1 MAYGTTK
8 LNNLINPE
16 VIADFIEQKLV
27 DNIVFAPLA
36 EIDYTL
42 EGRAGNTL
50 KFPVWRYV
58 GDASTLSEASTLS
71 VATLTASTA
80 SVTVHK
86 IAQGVELT
94 DEAVLSGLG
103 DPVGEAVSQ
112 ITLAMASGIDN
123 EMLNTLGTI
132 GSTMTY
138 QTSASTVA
146 PKDTDIIDALEL
158 FGEDIDGVKVAVV
171 PPAVYTSMRKTGKD
185 SGNWIPAS
193 ELSAQIAIK
202 GAVGEYQGCQVIVS
216 NKLKTSGDIF
226 IVKPKALR
234 LIMKRE
240 AQVET
245 DRDILKF
252 TNVITGSVHFATYL
266 YNASGAIRIK
276 KKANA

>member
-1 MAYGTTK
+1 MPT
-8 LNNLINPE
+8 LLSNLINPQ

-27 DNIVFAPLA
+27 YNMVFAPLA
-36 EIDYTL
+36 TIDYTL
-42 EGRAGNTL
+42 EGKAGDTISY
-50 KFPVWRYV
+50 PAYRYI

-71 VATLTASTA
+71 VATLTASMV

-103 DPVGEAVSQ
+103 DPVGEGVSQ
-112 ITLAMASGIDN
+112 ITLALASGIDN
-123 EMLNTLGTI
+123 EMLTTLGTI

-146 PKDTDIIDALEL
+146 PVDTDIIDALEL
-158 FGEDIDGVKVAVV
+158 FGEDIDGTKVAVV
-171 PPAVYTSMRKTGKD
+171 PPAVYTSMRKTGAS
-185 SGNWIPAS
+185 SGAWIPAS

-216 NKLKTSGDIF
+216 NKLKTSGNIY
-226 IVKPKALR
+226 IVKPNALR
-234 LIMKRE
+234 LIMKRG
-240 AQVET
+240 ALVET

-266 YNASGAIRIK
+266 YNASGAIKITK
-276 KKANA
+276 KSS

>member
-1 MAYGTTK
+1 MATK
-8 LNNLINPE
+8 LANLINPQ

-27 DNIVFAPLA
+27 DNMVFAPLA
-36 EIDYTL
+36 TIDYAL
-42 EGRAGNTL
+42 EGKAGDTISY
-50 KFPVWRYV
+50 PAYRYI

-71 VATLTASTA
+71 VATLTASMV

-103 DPVGEAVSQ
+103 DPVGEGVSQ
-112 ITLAMASGIDN
+112 ITLALASGIDN
-123 EMLNTLGTI
+123 EMLTTLGTI

-138 QTSASTVA
+138 TTSASTVA

-158 FGEDIDGVKVAVV
+158 FGEDIDGAKVAVV
-171 PPAVYTSMRKTGKD
+171 PPAVYTSMRKTGAS
-185 SGNWIPAS
+185 SGAWIPAS

-216 NKLKTSGDIF
+216 NKLRTSGDIY
-226 IVKPKALR
+226 IVKPNALR
-234 LIMKRE
+234 LIMKRG
-240 AQVET
+240 ALVET

-266 YNASGAIRIK
+266 YNASGAIKITK
-276 KKANA
+276 KSS